1 MVLGHQPMTED
12 YFASSIL
19 AGLLLIIM
27 LGGMRAFYGC
37 WPWEYSKTWYRTEK
51 EIARLDALIWPS
63 VRRPE
68 PADTEAAL
76 TIPNPFS
83 ESADTE
89 EAPTMPNP
97 ISESADTGEAPL
109 MPNPIAD
116 ALREKIAESLRKKI
130 AGSGS
135 GTPPGDD
142 ALRADSENE
151 YPKQSTRFG

>member
-1 MVLGHQPMTED
+1 
-12 YFASSIL
+12 
-19 AGLLLIIM
+19 M

-63 VRRPE
+63 VGRP
-68 PADTEAAL
+68 
-76 TIPNPFS
+76 

-116 ALREKIAESLRKKI
+116 ALREKIAESMSWR
-130 AGSGS
+130 
-135 GTPPGDD
+135 PPSDD
-142 ALRADSENE
+142 ALRADKENE

>member
-1 MVLGHQPMTED
+1 
-12 YFASSIL
+12 
-19 AGLLLIIM
+19 M
-27 LGGMRAFYGC
+27 LGGMRGFYGC

-68 PADTEAAL
+68 SADTEEAPTVL
-76 TIPNPFS
+76 TPIS

-97 ISESADTGEAPL
+97 L
-109 MPNPIAD
+109 AD
-116 ALREKIAESLRKKI
+116 ALRKKI
-130 AGSGS
+130 AESGS

-151 YPKQSTRFG
+151 YPKRSTRFG

>member
-1 MVLGHQPMTED
+1 MTED

-63 VRRPE
+63 VRRPVS
-68 PADTEAAL
+68 ANTE
-76 TIPNPFS
+76 
-83 ESADTE
+83 
-89 EAPTMPNP
+89 PTMPNP

-130 AGSGS
+130 AESGS

-142 ALRADSENE
+142 ALRADSEKE
-151 YPKQSTRFG
+151 YPKQSTRFGR

>member
-1 MVLGHQPMTED
+1 MVLGDQPMTED
-12 YFASSIL
+12 NFASSIL

-37 WPWEYSKTWYRTEK
+37 WPWEYSKTWYRTKK
-51 EIARLDALIWPS
+51 EIARLDALIWSS
-63 VRRPE
+63 VRRP
-68 PADTEAAL
+68 
-76 TIPNPFS
+76 

-116 ALREKIAESLRKKI
+116 ALREKIAESLRKEI
-130 AGSGS
+130 AESGS
-135 GTPPGDD
+135 GTPQGDD
-142 ALRADSENE
+142 ALRAKSENE

>member
-1 MVLGHQPMTED
+1 MVLGDQPMTED

-63 VRRPE
+63 VRRPGSAE
-68 PADTEAAL
+68 EAPTML
-76 TIPNPFS
+76 IPIS

-130 AGSGS
+130 AESGS

-142 ALRADSENE
+142 ALRAVSENE
-151 YPKQSTRFG
+151 YPKQSTR

>member
-1 MVLGHQPMTED
+1 MGDQPMTED
-12 YFASSIL
+12 HFASSIL

-27 LGGMRAFYGC
+27 LGGMRGFYGC

-68 PADTEAAL
+68 
-76 TIPNPFS
+76 
-83 ESADTE
+83 SADTE

-97 ISESADTGEAPL
+97 L
-109 MPNPIAD
+109 AD
-116 ALREKIAESLRKKI
+116 ALRKKI
-130 AGSGS
+130 AESGS

-151 YPKQSTRFG
+151 HPKQSTRFG